1 MQRKQPPRPYARGN
15 KSLRQQIAYK
25 RREKIGG
32 YEMYRDITMK
42 EISEQH
48 IGQILQVAGWVE
60 NIRDHGGVSFIDLRD
75 MYGVLQVVMRNTTL
89 LNGITKEMCVSIEGP
104 VEKRDEDTYNPKI
117 PTGTIELE
125 AKKVTILGKVYQQ
138 LPFEIMTSKE
148 TREDVRLKYRYL
160 DLRNK
165 KVKDNIIFRSQVISF
180 LRQKMTEMGFLEI
193 QTPILCASSPEGAR
207 DYIVP
212 SRKYKGKFYALP
224 QAPQQY
230 KQLLMASGFDK
241 YFQIAPCFRDED
253 ARADRS
259 PGEFYQLDFEM
270 SFATQEDVFK
280 VGEEVLSAVFE
291 KFAPE
296 GFVVTKAPY
305 PVIRYEQAILE
316 FGTDKP
322 DLRNPLRI
330 IDLTDFFQKCLFKP
344 FIGKIVRAIKVHAE
358 MSKGFH
364 EKLLC
369 FATDMGMSGL
379 GYLEVDDDMNYKG
392 PIDKFIPDVLK
403 SELAEIAGLT
413 PGDTIFFIAD
423 KKERAS
429 YYAGQLRTELGEKL
443 ELCEKNAYRFCYIN
457 DFPMFECDSETKQIG
472 FKHNP
477 FSMPQGGLEAL
488 NSENP
493 LDILAYQYD
502 IVCNGV
508 ELSSGAAR
516 NHDMEIMV
524 KAFEIV
530 GYDKQMLKSKFGAL
544 YQAFQFGAPPH
555 AGMAPGIDRIL
566 MLLKNEENIREVIAF
581 PMSGSAQD
589 LMCGAPNDVTEQQL
603 REVHIKIRD

>member
-516 NHDMEIMV
+516 NHDMEI
-524 KAFEIV
+524 E
-530 GYDKQMLKSKFGAL
+530 SKPL
-544 YQAFQFGAPPH
+544 SKVLAPMKCSFNH
-555 AGMAPGIDRIL
+555 
-566 MLLKNEENIREVIAF
+566 
-581 PMSGSAQD
+581 
-589 LMCGAPNDVTEQQL
+589 
-603 REVHIKIRD
+603 